1 MGQFFILIENLKFL
15 TINIIMDKIKKLK
28 KIPFGLLLGCI
39 MIDSGII
46 ESIYY
51 NGFDSS
57 IIHNIKNSF
66 NKININYMPNG
77 TIITLHKNLKTD
89 NSQFEY
95 ISKNLGYPYSID
107 KKTNESIYI
116 ELSVK
121 YKNII
126 YDLLTINCKKIGNKE
141 EKFITKISDFINKLD
156 CDILLI
162 VNSHK
167 YFSIDKINYII
178 NNNKKMNKE
187 HKEHIKW
194 LFLKYDYDYK
204 INKSYIKN
212 VLKLIEMEMKGF
224 FYKIDKKIKNKI
236 L

>member
-1 MGQFFILIENLKFL
+1 
-15 TINIIMDKIKKLK
+15 MDKIKKIK

-39 MIDSGII
+39 MIDSDII

-57 IIHNIKNSF
+57 IIENIKNSF
-66 NKININYMPNG
+66 NKIHINYMPNG

-95 ISKNLGYPYSID
+95 ISKNLGYPYSIN
-107 KKTNESIYI
+107 KKTNESICI

-121 YKNII
+121 YKNVI
-126 YDLLTINCKKIGNKE
+126 YDLLITNCKEIGNKE
-141 EKFITKISDFINKLD
+141 KKFIEKISDFINKLD

-162 VNSHK
+162 VDFHK
-167 YFSIDKINYII
+167 YFSIDKINDII
-178 NNNKKMNKE
+178 NNKKINKE

-194 LFLKYDYDYK
+194 LFLKYGYDYDYDYDYK
-204 INKSYIKN
+204 NKSYIKN

-224 FYKIDKKIKNKI
+224 FNPIDKKN
-236 L
+236 LNF